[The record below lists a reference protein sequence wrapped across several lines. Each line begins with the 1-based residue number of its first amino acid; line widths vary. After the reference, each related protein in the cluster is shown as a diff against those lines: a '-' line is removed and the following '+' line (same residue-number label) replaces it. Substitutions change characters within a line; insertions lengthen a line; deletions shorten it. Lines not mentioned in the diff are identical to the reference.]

1 MSISMPDF
9 QHRAVARSALMKHAD
24 GPDLSAI
31 ALIPDLGR
39 RTLIMG
45 ILNVTP
51 DSFSDGGL
59 FAEFDQAIT
68 QAEKLVADGADI
80 IDIGGESTRPGA
92 TPVSAE
98 IEIRRVKPV
107 LEAVKARTKVPISID
122 TYKAQTARV
131 ALAAG
136 AGILNDV
143 WGLQREPEIA
153 RVAAA
158 HGAPVIAMHNRM
170 EVDGTI
176 DIVEDMLSFF
186 ERSLAIARAAGIPD
200 NHVMLDPGIGFG
212 KTFEQNLEALRR
224 LAELKALGFPLLVG
238 TSRKSM
244 IGKILSATTSD
255 RLEGT
260 IASNI
265 IAITRGAE
273 ILRVHDVGA
282 HVRAARVADAILGR
296 GR

>member
-1 MSISMPDF
+1 
-9 QHRAVARSALMKHAD
+9 MKHAD

>member
-1 MSISMPDF
+1 
-9 QHRAVARSALMKHAD
+9 MKHAD

-265 IAITRGAE
+265 IAITRGAD

>member
-1 MSISMPDF
+1 
-9 QHRAVARSALMKHAD
+9 MKHAD

-107 LEAVKARTKVPISID
+107 LEAVKARTKVSISID

-158 HGAPVIAMHNRM
+158 YGAPVIAMHNRM

-265 IAITRGAE
+265 IAITRGAD